1 VLEGLGSH
9 ESIVPEERKKEQIFH
24 HTPAKSFA
32 IYERLYPALKDA
44 MHVLADHQS
53 PPQDHARVPGR

>member
-1 VLEGLGSH
+1 M
-9 ESIVPEERKKEQIFH
+9 PEERKKEQIFH